1 MVCCLAL
8 GIDALPR
15 PWPAESNAPASEA
28 AASPS
33 VTCMPFGLYGDITT
47 RPLVDRLSDGGDN
60 LTFVGTTN
68 GLYVVASGGRLQ
80 HFLYSPFGIRHIA
93 LIDDTTG
100 DGTREV
106 VVALNDTQVPALRCY
121 DGASWEEV
129 WRFAPMARIWDR
141 LWVDR
146 QSIITNLEVT
156 GEGDS
161 MGLLLTTGR
170 CVLSVHAA
178 DGAEQWRFTAS
189 SALWR
194 MVTLADLDGDGSDEV
209 LAGCNGGDLI
219 WLEAATGRKE
229 WQTRLPEHENAGSGA
244 VSHLLSDIAVLDE
257 GEGLLATASGD
268 GSVQMFDLRAR
279 KLMWDTLAFKD
290 TGSNPYMSDSVLL
303 SPTAD
308 VSGDGLGELLLS
320 QGPDAGSYPGGD
332 TYSGY
337 ATSGGRALCDS
348 TGQVV
353 WQTDSSGEES
363 LVRPG
368 MAFETGVFEGQPV
381 FLDRAAYAES
391 GAELEMVDVRDGQ
404 SVLHAVPLNAIQG
417 HSIVVK
423 QPAGDGYLAFS
434 SSSDLAAISATGDL
448 LWHYPRITIVM
459 AERGSFVGN
468 GTEDVLLLCGS
479 DAGQNPGQEP
489 VVRMLRMMDGATGAV
504 VWSYEVPHAEWVRGG
519 GLRSLQLTGDL
530 AGSDGVQDIAG
541 CRGDRAFIF
550 SGRDGAVSSFDA
562 GQAVSSLEVIRHGAN
577 GTAFAL
583 TTSDSAGQGYGYA
596 AGLLI
601 LDQAGEPLWS
611 TATAAWL
618 GEESGSFL
626 TLDDINSDNASDLAV
641 FSGSRILVLGSTD
654 NASGYDLW
662 QTILPENGF
671 SIRLPELVGDSDGD
685 GLRELA
691 YLQESSSES
700 RESGGG
706 FYESGPSHLLC
717 VQSLEDR
724 RSLVRADLQGTIRGY
739 DLACGDFNADGVSDS
754 VVRVLEALGS
764 EDGYPGYRTCSRI
777 LSGKDGAL
785 IWEEATGEEGWGF
798 SYSDGG
804 VVFGSLL
811 AMNAGDI
818 NGDGADELASVSG
831 VMEGRQYGGTLR
843 QQRLQVFDVVHDTLL
858 KDIAATPLLQDDS
871 GAIVDGGV
879 DSAMQL
885 ANAGADGHGVAFM
898 AVGEPSLP
906 TYDPDASALFEGTG
920 SPRHIALIDLESGR
934 RLCAFTGFD
943 PAGVSVLGSRI
954 PGTLTVAACGGLCSL
969 HLDADLLV
977 TSPEDG
983 ANTGPT
989 VGVSW
994 ESPSGGMSQVFVDG
1008 VRNDITNGFKSDL
1021 YLGGGKHEVVVRSVD
1036 DWGRVSYGPADLD
1049 APVTIGVG
1057 PSPWKP
1063 AWLVLGLFALVAV
1076 VLALLYPRLHRAWR
1090 ARRLPHG
1097 GSNGH

>member
-1 MVCCLAL
+1 
-8 GIDALPR
+8 
-15 PWPAESNAPASEA
+15 
-28 AASPS
+28 
-33 VTCMPFGLYGDITT
+33 MPFGLYGDITT
-47 RPLVDRLSDGGDN
+47 RPLVDRLSDSGDN

-68 GLYVVASGGRLQ
+68 GLYVVASGGKLQ
-80 HFLYSPFGIRHIA
+80 HFIYSPFGIKHIA
-93 LIDDTTG
+93 LIDDITG

-121 DGASWEEV
+121 DGATWEEI
-129 WRFAPMARIWDR
+129 WRFAPMVRIWDR

-146 QSIITNLEVT
+146 QSIITNLELT

-161 MGLLLTTGR
+161 QSLLLTSGR
-170 CVLSVHAA
+170 CVLSVDAA
-178 DGAEQWRFTAS
+178 DGVEQWRFTAP

-194 MVTLADLDGDGSDEV
+194 MVTLADLNGNGSDEV
-209 LAGCNGGDLI
+209 LVGSNGGHLI
-219 WLEAATGRKE
+219 WLDAGTGRKR
-229 WQTRLPEHENAGSGA
+229 WQTRLPEHEDAISGTIW
-244 VSHLLSDIAVLDE
+244 HLVSDIAVLDE
-257 GEGLLATASGD
+257 GAGLLATASGD
-268 GSVQMFDLRAR
+268 GSVQMFDLRTR
-279 KLMWDTLAFKD
+279 KLLWDTLVFREYG
-290 TGSNPYMSDSVLL
+290 GSPYYSDSLL
-303 SPTAD
+303 MSPTGD
-308 VSGDGLGELLLS
+308 ISGDGLGELLLS
-320 QGPDAGSYPGGD
+320 LTPDYGG
-332 TYSGY
+332 TFSGY
-337 ATSGGRALCDS
+337 MTNGRRALCDS

-353 WQTDSSGEES
+353 WQTEASNEGS
-363 LVRPG
+363 LVWPG
-368 MAFETGVFEGQPV
+368 TAFETGVFEGQPI

-391 GAELEMVDVRDGQ
+391 GAGLEMVDVRDGQ

-417 HSIVVK
+417 PSIVVK

-459 AERGSFVGN
+459 AERGSFVGD

-504 VWSYEVPHAEWVRGG
+504 AWSYEVPHAEWVSGG
-519 GLRSLQLTGDL
+519 GLRSLQVTGDL

-691 YLQESSSES
+691 YLQEGS
-700 RESGGG
+700 RDPSDFGGG
-706 FYESGPSHLLC
+706 FYESAPRHLLC
-717 VQSLEDR
+717 VQSPDDR
-724 RSLVRADLQGTIRGY
+724 RLLFRDDPQGSIQAY

-764 EDGYPGYRTCSRI
+764 EDGYPGYRTCLRV

-885 ANAGADGHGVAFM
+885 AEAGADGHGVAFM

-943 PAGVSVLGSRI
+943 SAGVSVLGSRI

-969 HLDADLLV
+969 HLDADLLA

-994 ESPSGGMSQVFVDG
+994 ESPSGGSSQVFVDG
-1008 VRNDITNGFKSDL
+1008 VRSEITNGSKSDL
-1021 YLGGGKHEVVVRSVD
+1021 YLGRGAHQIVVRSVD
-1036 DWGRVSYGPADLD
+1036 DCGRILYGPSDLD
-1049 APVTIGVG
+1049 APVTIIVAA
-1057 PSPWKP
+1057 SPWRP
-1063 AWLVLGLFALVAV
+1063 VWLALVLAALLAV
-1076 VLALLYPRLHRAWR
+1076 VLALVYPRLHRAWR